1 MLNMSRQIAAISK
14 ESWELYEMQAEFCK
28 ALSHPTRH
36 AIIQELKE
44 TEHNVTQLAQL
55 IGVSQSNLSQHLSVL
70 KDAGIVFAK
79 RTGVNVTYY
88 IADPTILKACS
99 IIHKALQDR
108 ITKQKET
115 LASLTI
121 LASEDED

>member
-1 MLNMSRQIAAISK
+1 MSRQIARVSK

-36 AIIQELKE
+36 AIIQQLKDR
-44 TEHNVTQLAQL
+44 EHNVSQLAL
-55 IGVSQSNLSQHLSVL
+55 LLGVSQSNLSQHLSVL

-79 RTGVNVTYY
+79 RTGINVTYY
-88 IADPTILKACS
+88 IADPAILKACS

-108 ITKQKET
+108 ITKQTAT
-115 LASLTI
+115 LTSLTI
-121 LASEDED
+121 LASEDEL